1 MEVTVEALENQYSYT
16 HYVVRSEFCDYGHF
30 FILSDAEFQRDFKNL
45 GRTSWKLAVRKI

>member
-1 MEVTVEALENQYSYT
+1 MVSTSYT